1 MSKAPKTFESQ
12 RGKVL
17 RAKTLP
23 ELRALLVSDLQTLEN
38 IYQRLRDDIVALE
51 VIATDH
57 EARIVVLEP

>member
-12 RGKVL
+12 RGKVSA
-17 RAKTLP
+17 AKTLP